1 MYLHFQ
7 LATKIV
13 TFFIEHFGM
22 RDLFGREN
30 YEYYARLTG
39 RILKVEDEWIFFTA
53 PWIFSNSTDED
64 EMLVH
69 GPPSEAGI
77 ASERFDRNT
86 PSRISDPGTVHVDVH
101 NVHVAGGK
109 GLGEQKTTSLEAI
122 PENCPLDPNGRL
134 STSLD
139 DQNVSSPSSCGSQSC
154 YRHRPGDFRTQTLG
168 RPVVGLGRCTEFRK
182 EDTNIGRKNVPGRR
196 HEMKSHTC
204 LPQVR
209 NRYFYDKHLGVD
221 LYLL

>member
-1 MYLHFQ
+1 
-7 LATKIV
+7 
-13 TFFIEHFGM
+13 M

-53 PWIFSNSTDED
+53 PWIFPSLTDDGAMVIED
-64 EMLVH
+64 
-69 GPPSEAGI
+69 PASEAD
-77 ASERFDRNT
+77 ARNVRSQ
-86 PSRISDPGTVHVDVH
+86 SRISDPGIVDVDVH
-101 NVHVAGGK
+101 VGGK
-109 GLGEQKTTSLEAI
+109 GLGEQKTASLEAI

-154 YRHRPGDFRTQTLG
+154 YHHRPGDFRSKPLC
-168 RPVVGLGRCTEFRK
+168 RPIAGLGGLTDSAKMEK
-182 EDTNIGRKNVPGRR
+182 SNIDQKSIPGRR
-196 HEMKSHTC
+196 QEKKAHTC

-209 NRYFYDKHLGVD
+209 QTLMASINKEFTC
-221 LYLL
+221 

>member
-1 MYLHFQ
+1 
-7 LATKIV
+7 
-13 TFFIEHFGM
+13 M

-53 PWIFSNSTDED
+53 PWVFPSLTDESGI
-64 EMLVH
+64 EIPTTSSEVH
-69 GPPSEAGI
+69 ATQERPS
-77 ASERFDRNT
+77 
-86 PSRISDPGTVHVDVH
+86 SRISDPGIVSVDIHVR
-101 NVHVAGGK
+101 GGK
-109 GLGEQKTTSLEAI
+109 GLSEKKTASLEAI

-154 YRHRPGDFRTQTLG
+154 YHHRPGDFRTQTLG
-168 RPVVGLGRCTEFRK
+168 CPIIG
-182 EDTNIGRKNVPGRR
+182 IGRNTDPKKLNDNNTMDQNTIQGRS
-196 HEMKSHTC
+196 KDKKPHTC

-209 NRYFYDKHLGVD
+209 LIN
-221 LYLL
+221 

>member
-1 MYLHFQ
+1 
-7 LATKIV
+7 
-13 TFFIEHFGM
+13 M

-53 PWIFSNSTDED
+53 PWIFPSLTDESAMVLQEPSSEVEVTD
-64 EMLVH
+64 E
-69 GPPSEAGI
+69 
-77 ASERFDRNT
+77 RT
-86 PSRISDPGTVHVDVH
+86 PSRISDPGIVSVDVH
-101 NVHVAGGK
+101 VGGK
-109 GLGEQKTTSLEAI
+109 SLSEQKTASLEAI

-154 YRHRPGDFRTQTLG
+154 YQHRPGDFRSKPSCRQT
-168 RPVVGLGRCTEFRK
+168 VGLGGFSDSNKFQVTDSSRK
-182 EDTNIGRKNVPGRR
+182 VTSERGQEK
-196 HEMKSHTC
+196 KAHTC

-209 NRYFYDKHLGVD
+209 Q
-221 LYLL
+221 

>member
-1 MYLHFQ
+1 
-7 LATKIV
+7 
-13 TFFIEHFGM
+13 M

-53 PWIFSNSTDED
+53 PWIFPSFGDEGPIPVDTD
-64 EMLVH
+64 
-69 GPPSEAGI
+69 PPSGPEDVI
-77 ASERFDRNT
+77 MERFDRNT
-86 PSRISDPGTVHVDVH
+86 PSRISDPGAVHVDVH
-101 NVHVAGGK
+101 NIHVGGGK
-109 GLGEQKTTSLEAI
+109 GLVEQKTGSLEII

-154 YRHRPGDFRTQTLG
+154 YHHRTGDFRTQTLG
-168 RPVVGLGRCTEFRK
+168 RPTIGLGRCTESTGLEAQMGSKRAP
-182 EDTNIGRKNVPGRR
+182 ERR
-196 HEMKSHTC
+196 HEKSHTC

-209 NRYFYDKHLGVD
+209 HNRIFSWLIVLHI
-221 LYLL
+221 YLLPASGFISINMLSCT